1 MKVFTGCLATAL
13 LTLMAAGAAAEDLA
27 FGVRA
32 GTLGVGVE
40 ARWNALP
47 WLDVRGGLNGFD
59 YHEDGSQAGIN
70 YDGTLRLRSLQATA
84 NAHLPL
90 SPLRVTAGLVLND
103 NELRM
108 KSEDNAIYE
117 IGGETYSAAEAG
129 TLQARAAFNG
139 LAPYVGLGY
148 DLELAGR
155 WGLNFDVG
163 VLFQGE
169 PSVTLTSNGQLRD
182 DPAFVA
188 ALERERLELADD
200 VDDLETYPVATLAFY
215 FNFL

>member
-1 MKVFTGCLATAL
+1 MNVFASSLAAAALAL
-13 LTLMAAGAAAEDLA
+13 LAGSAVADDLA

-32 GTLGVGVE
+32 GTLGVGME
-40 ARWNALP
+40 GRWNALP
-47 WLDVRGGLNGFD
+47 WLDIRGGLNGFD

-70 YDGTLRLRSLQATA
+70 YDGTLRLRSLQITA
-84 NAHLPL
+84 NAHLPR
-90 SPLRVTAGLVLND
+90 SPLRLTGGIVLND

-108 KSEDNAIYE
+108 KSEDNAVYD

-129 TLQARAAFNG
+129 TLRARAAFNW

-148 DLELAGR
+148 DLDLAGR
-155 WGLNFDVG
+155 WGLNLDVG
-163 VLFQGE
+163 LLYQGD

-182 DPAFVA
+182 DSAFID
-188 ALERERLELADD
+188 ALERERRELADD
-200 VDDLETYPVATLAFY
+200 VDDLNTYPVAALAFY